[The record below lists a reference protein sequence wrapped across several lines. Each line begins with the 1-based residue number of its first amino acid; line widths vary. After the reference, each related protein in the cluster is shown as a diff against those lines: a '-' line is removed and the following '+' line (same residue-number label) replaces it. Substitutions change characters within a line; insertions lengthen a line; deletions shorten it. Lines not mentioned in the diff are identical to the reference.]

1 MSKTTTATITAQ
13 SKPNENRLTTDRQE
27 LIDKNAA
34 NGYKAIFMLKIF
46 LEKLSYLWL
55 RVLLK
60 ISY

>member
-1 MSKTTTATITAQ
+1 MSKTTTTTITAQ

-46 LEKLSYLWL
+46 LWKSYH
-55 RVLLK
+55 
-60 ISY
+60 IYG